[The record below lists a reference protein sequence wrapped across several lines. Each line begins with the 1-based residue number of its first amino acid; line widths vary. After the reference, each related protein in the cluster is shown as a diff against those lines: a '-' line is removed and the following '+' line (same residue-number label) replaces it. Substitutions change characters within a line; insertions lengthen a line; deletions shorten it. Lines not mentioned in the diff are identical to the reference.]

1 MEIFFPMFS
10 AQSAAWSVFLLAVV
24 ACAGL
29 AAGNIRFFGVK
40 FGIAAVM
47 FSGIFFSWL
56 GFAMNPAML
65 ALLRDFGLILFVYSI
80 GAQVGPGFFSSFRR
94 DGLKLNLLAVF
105 IMLAGAGL
113 TLLISRLPGIDL
125 PLAVGMYAGA
135 VTNTPAL
142 AAAQQTLAASPADA
156 GSAAVGYALAFPV
169 GTVGVILVIL
179 LLKFL
184 FRAELEAELA
194 AVNSGRG
201 SQLVTSSVKVEKLSD
216 GVLLRDIPAMKTVSV
231 VVSRLYRDGALEVAH
246 GDTPVRRGDILL
258 AVGKQADVD
267 AFAAAV
273 GSGSDKD
280 LHKVQS
286 RIIQARV
293 IVTHR
298 AVTGRSLEELG
309 LEKRYDVAVTRVSR
323 ADVEF
328 LVPGGYVLQFA
339 DNLVVVGEESSVAG
353 VAALLGNSPRDLNQ
367 PRLIPVFLGIGL
379 GVLLGSVPI
388 CLPGLAAPVK
398 LGLAGGPLIA
408 AILFSWVQGIGPLNW
423 YMPPAAN
430 LMLRELGIVMFF
442 SCVGL
447 ECGAKFVDT
456 VMHGNGL
463 QVMLLASV
471 ISVVPA
477 FAAAYAFKR
486 RYKVNFMT
494 LCGALTAATTN
505 PPALAFSDT
514 LARPGLNTM
523 AYATVYPLAM
533 LMRIISAQ
541 LMLLLFR

>member
-1 MEIFFPMFS
+1 MAIFS
-10 AQSAAWSVFLLAVV
+10 ALFPPQSVAWSVFLLALV

-29 AAGNIRFFGVK
+29 AAGNVKFLGVK

-56 GFAMNPAML
+56 GLAMNPAML
-65 ALLRDFGLILFVYSI
+65 ALFRDFGLILFVYSI
-80 GAQVGPGFFSSFRR
+80 GAQVGPGFFSSFRS
-94 DGLKLNLLAVF
+94 DGLRLNLLAVF

-113 TLLISRLPGIDL
+113 TLLIGRLPGIDL

-142 AAAQQTLAASPADA
+142 AAAQQTLAASPAEA
-156 GSAAVGYALAFPV
+156 GSVAVGYALAFPV

-184 FRAELEAELA
+184 FRSSLADELA
-194 AVNSGRG
+194 DGASRRG
-201 SQLVTSSVKVEKLSD
+201 SALVTASVKVENLAD
-216 GVLLRDIPAMKTVSV
+216 GTLIRDIPAMKTFPVA
-231 VVSRLYRDGALEVAH
+231 VSRLYRGGALEVAH

-258 AVGKQADVD
+258 VVGKQADVD
-267 AFAAAV
+267 AFAAAA

-280 LHKVQS
+280 LHKVPS
-286 RIIQARV
+286 RIVQARV

-298 AVTGRSLEELG
+298 AVIGRGLEELG

-339 DNLVVVGEESSVAG
+339 DNLAVVGEESSVAE
-353 VAALLGNSPRDLNQ
+353 VSALLGNSPRDLDQ

-388 CLPGLAAPVK
+388 YLPGLAAPVK

-408 AILFSWVQGIGPLNW
+408 AILFSWVQTIGPLNW

-430 LMLRELGIVMFF
+430 LMLRELGIVLFF

-477 FAAAYAFKR
+477 FAAGYAFKL

-494 LCGALTAATTN
+494 LCGALTGATTN

-533 LMRIISAQ
+533 LMRILSAQ
-541 LMLLLFR
+541 LILLFFR

>member
-1 MEIFFPMFS
+1 MDIFAHLFPP
-10 AQSAAWSVFLLAVV
+10 QSAAWSVFLLALVS
-24 ACAGL
+24 CAGL
-29 AAGNIRFFGVK
+29 AAGNVKFFGVK

-56 GFAMNPAML
+56 GLAMDPAML
-65 ALLRDFGLILFVYSI
+65 ALTRDLGLILFVYSI
-80 GAQVGPGFFSSFRR
+80 GAQVGPGFFSSFRS
-94 DGLKLNLLAVF
+94 DGLRLNLMAVF
-105 IMLAGAGL
+105 IMLGGAGL

-142 AAAQQTLAASPADA
+142 AAAQQTLASSPSDAASV
-156 GSAAVGYALAFPV
+156 AVGYALAFPV
-169 GTVGVILVIL
+169 GTIGMILVIL

-184 FRAELEAELA
+184 FRSALGDELA
-194 AVNSGRG
+194 AGGAGRAAA
-201 SQLVTSSVKVEKLSD
+201 LVTASVKVENLPD
-216 GVLLRDIPAMKTVSV
+216 GTLIRDIPVLKTVPV
-231 VVSRLYRDGALEVAH
+231 AVSRLYRDGELEVAH
-246 GDTPVRRGDILL
+246 GDTAVRRGDLLL
-258 AVGKQADVD
+258 AVGSQADVD
-267 AFAAAV
+267 AFSAAV

-280 LHKVQS
+280 LHQVPS
-286 RIIQARV
+286 GIIQARV
-293 IVTHR
+293 IVTRR
-298 AVTGRSLEELG
+298 AVIGRGLDELG
-309 LEKRYDVAVTRVSR
+309 LGRRYDVAVTRVSR

-328 LVPGGYVLQFA
+328 LVPAGYALQFA
-339 DNLVVVGEESSVAG
+339 DNLVVVGEAPAVAE

-379 GVLLGSVPI
+379 GVLLGSVPLS
-388 CLPGLAAPVK
+388 LPGLAAPVK

-408 AILFSWVQGIGPLNW
+408 AILFSWAQTIGPLNW

-430 LMLRELGIVMFF
+430 LMLRELGIVLFF

-447 ECGAKFVDT
+447 ECGARFVAT

-463 QVMLLASV
+463 QVMLLASA

-477 FAAAYAFKR
+477 FAAAYFFKL

-494 LCGALTAATTN
+494 LCGALTGATTN

-541 LMLLLFR
+541 LLLLLFR

>member
-1 MEIFFPMFS
+1 MAIFS
-10 AQSAAWSVFLLAVV
+10 ALFSLQSVAWSVFLLALV

-29 AAGNIRFFGVK
+29 AAGNVKLFGVK

-56 GFAMNPAML
+56 GLAMNPAML
-65 ALLRDFGLILFVYSI
+65 ALFRDFGLILFVYSI
-80 GAQVGPGFFSSFRR
+80 GAQVGPGFFSSFRS
-94 DGLKLNLLAVF
+94 DGLRLNLLAVF

-142 AAAQQTLAASPADA
+142 AAAQQTLAASPAEA
-156 GSAAVGYALAFPV
+156 ASAAVGYALAFPV
-169 GTVGVILVIL
+169 GTIGVILVIL

-184 FRAELEAELA
+184 FRADLDAELA
-194 AVNSGRG
+194 AGGAGRG
-201 SQLVTSSVKVEKLSD
+201 SGLVTASVKVENLDD
-216 GVLLRDIPAMKTVSV
+216 GVLLRDIPAIKTVPV
-231 VVSRLYRDGALEVAH
+231 AVSRLYRDGALEVAH

-258 AVGKQADVD
+258 VVGKQADVD
-267 AFAAAV
+267 AFAAAA
-273 GSGSDKD
+273 GSGSDQD
-280 LHKVQS
+280 LHKVPS

-298 AVTGRSLEELG
+298 AVIGRGLEELG

-328 LVPGGYVLQFA
+328 LVPNGYVLQFA
-339 DNLVVVGEESSVAG
+339 DNLVVVGEEASVAE
-353 VAALLGNSPRDLNQ
+353 VSALLGNSPRDLNQ
-367 PRLIPVFLGIGL
+367 PRLLPVFLGIGL
-379 GVLLGSVPI
+379 GVLLGLVPI
-388 CLPGLAAPVK
+388 SLPGLPAPVK

-408 AILFSWVQGIGPLNW
+408 AILFSWAQTIGPLNW
-423 YMPPAAN
+423 YMPPPAN
-430 LMLRELGIVMFF
+430 LMLRELGIVLFF

-456 VMHGNGL
+456 VLHGNGL
-463 QVMLLASV
+463 QVMLLASL

-477 FAAAYAFKR
+477 LAAAYFFKL

-494 LCGALTAATTN
+494 LCGALTGATTN

-523 AYATVYPLAM
+523 AYATVYPLAI
-533 LMRIISAQ
+533 LMRILSAQ
-541 LMLLLFR
+541 LILLLFR